1 MISKEDIK
9 KVLVEWESRQFPEIK
24 EREIKINLHPSEIV
38 SLVGVRRSGKT
49 FLLLW
54 IAKNLLQSHSR
65 EEVLY
70 VNFEHELLEGVDARD
85 VRKIFE
91 THAELYGKSVK
102 YILFDE
108 VQKVKNW
115 KTMLRRLYDE
125 RKYKIFVTGSSY
137 ELRPKELPSSLR
149 GRTVSY
155 TVFPLSFREFLRF
168 KNWEVKEREI
178 LLEER
183 KGKLLKYLLEFLNF
197 GSFPDV
203 ALKEN
208 EFEKIK
214 LLSSYFDTILLRD
227 IIEKNEIRNV
237 RLLELFIKYVI
248 SISSFYF
255 SATKVERYLKS
266 IGERCSKATLLDFF
280 DYAEKAFL
288 IFRSEIFSP
297 KVKDRAQ
304 YPVKVYCIDNGFINW
319 VNPRFNENI
328 GACMEN
334 SVAVELS
341 RRKEFTPAE
350 FYYFKD
356 SQGREVDFVLKEGLN
371 VRQLIQVTYAN
382 ARDEIEEREIKSLL
396 KASELLK
403 CRNLLCITWDYEGEE
418 RIKGK
423 KIKFLPLWKWL
434 LRNNNL

>member
-9 KVLVEWESRQFPEIK
+9 KVLVEWETREFPEIK
-24 EREIKINLHPSEIV
+24 ERDIKINLSPTEII
-38 SLVGVRRSGKT
+38 SLSGVRRSGKT

-54 IAKNLLQSHSR
+54 IAKNLLQNYSK
-65 EEVLY
+65 EEILY
-70 VNFEHELLEGVDARD
+70 INFEHELLESIDARD

-91 THAELYGKSVK
+91 VHSELYNKSIK

-108 VQKVKNW
+108 IQKVKNW
-115 KTMLRRLYDE
+115 KTILRRLYDE
-125 RKYKIFVTGSSY
+125 RKYKIFITGSSY

-149 GRTVSY
+149 GRTVNY
-155 TVFPLSFREFLRF
+155 TIFPLSFKEFLRF
-168 KNWEVKEREI
+168 KNFEIKEREI

-183 KGKLLKYLLEFLNF
+183 KGKLLKYLLEFLKF
-197 GSFPDV
+197 GSFPDI

-214 LLSSYFDTILLRD
+214 LISSYFDTILLRE

-237 RLLELFIKYVI
+237 RLLELFIKYVL

-255 SATKVERYLKS
+255 SATKVENYLKG
-266 IGERCSKATLLDFF
+266 IGEKCSKATLLDFF

-288 IFRSEIFSP
+288 IFKSEIFSP
-297 KVKDRAQ
+297 KVKNRSQ

-319 VNPRFNENI
+319 INPRFNENI

-334 SVAVELS
+334 LVATELL
-341 RRKEFTPAE
+341 RRKEFSNTE
-350 FYYFKD
+350 FYYFRD
-356 SQGREVDFVLKEGLN
+356 NQGREVDFVIKEGLEI
-371 VRQLIQVTYAN
+371 RQLLQVTYAN
-382 ARDEIEEREIKSLL
+382 ERDEIEEREIKGLI
-396 KASELLK
+396 KASELLGCK
-403 CRNLLCITWDYEGEE
+403 DLVCITWDFEGEE
-418 RIKGK
+418 RVEGR

-434 LRNNNL
+434 LTNES